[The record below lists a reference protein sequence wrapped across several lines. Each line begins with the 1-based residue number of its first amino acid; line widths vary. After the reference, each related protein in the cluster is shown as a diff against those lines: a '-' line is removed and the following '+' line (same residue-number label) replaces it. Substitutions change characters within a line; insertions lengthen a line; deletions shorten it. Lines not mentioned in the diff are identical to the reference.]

1 MSHVDDLSRL
11 EKIVNKLLAGLDA
24 VRAEKKQLVEQLQ
37 GVSAENQTLKQ
48 ELAALRE
55 EKSQVRQRVGGL
67 IESIEKWEKEFVD
80 QA

>member
-1 MSHVDDLSRL
+1 MSHVDDLTRL

-24 VRAEKKQLVEQLQ
+24 VR
-37 GVSAENQTLKQ
+37 AENQTLKQ

-67 IESIEKWEKEFVD
+67 IESIEKWEKEFAE